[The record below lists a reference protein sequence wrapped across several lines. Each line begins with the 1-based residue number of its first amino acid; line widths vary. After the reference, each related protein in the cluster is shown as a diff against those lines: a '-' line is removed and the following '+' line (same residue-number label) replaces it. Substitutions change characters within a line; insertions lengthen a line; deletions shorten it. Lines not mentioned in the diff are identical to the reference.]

1 MRRVSNACLTRA
13 NSFGLESTAEELL
26 EVSSVEELLEALEHS
41 PSATILGEGS
51 NVVLHRHVP
60 GVVIRVRIR
69 GISVK
74 RVAESVYRVRVGAG
88 ERWNELVRSLLGRG
102 IRGLEN
108 LSLIPGSVGAAPY
121 QNIGAYGR
129 ELGPMVESVEVVDRG
144 EMASRTLRA
153 AECEFRYRDSVF
165 KSGSPQRYV
174 ITYVNIRTGDQT
186 VETSYPDIDTE
197 LRKLGCG
204 RPNPIHVANAVI
216 RVRRRKLP
224 DPRLIGNVGSFFENP
239 LLSVK
244 DFELLRGKCEIQ
256 GFEQQGL
263 VKVSAARLI
272 EAAGW
277 KGFRDGAVAV
287 WHRQPLVLIN
297 TGGAT
302 VTNVLGL
309 ADRIVDDVHRR
320 YGVALDREPIEIGR
334 P

>member
-1 MRRVSNACLTRA
+1 M
-13 NSFGLESTAEELL
+13 
-26 EVSSVEELLEALEHS
+26 
-41 PSATILGEGS
+41 
-51 NVVLHRHVP
+51 
-60 GVVIRVRIR
+60 IRVRIR
-69 GISVK
+69 GILVK
-74 RVAESVYRVRVGAG
+74 RVDESAYRIRVGAG

-144 EMASRTLRA
+144 EMATRTLPA

-165 KSGSPQRYV
+165 KSGSPKRYV
-174 ITYVNIRTGDQT
+174 ITYVNIRTGDQA
-186 VETSYPDIDTE
+186 VETGYPDIDTE
-197 LRKLGCG
+197 LRKLGCA
-204 RPNPIHVANAVI
+204 RPTPIQVASAVI

-224 DPRLIGNVGSFFENP
+224 DPRLIGNVGSFFKNP
-239 LLSVK
+239 LLSSK

-256 GFEQQGL
+256 GFEERGL

-272 EAAGW
+272 EVSGW

-302 VTNVLGL
+302 ATNVLGL

-320 YGVALDREPIEIGR
+320 YGGALDREPIEIGR

>member
-1 MRRVSNACLTRA
+1 M
-13 NSFGLESTAEELL
+13 
-26 EVSSVEELLEALEHS
+26 
-41 PSATILGEGS
+41 
-51 NVVLHRHVP
+51 
-60 GVVIRVRIR
+60 
-69 GISVK
+69 
-74 RVAESVYRVRVGAG
+74 
-88 ERWNELVRSLLGRG
+88 
-102 IRGLEN
+102 
-108 LSLIPGSVGAAPY
+108 
-121 QNIGAYGR
+121 
-129 ELGPMVESVEVVDRG
+129 
-144 EMASRTLRA
+144 
-153 AECEFRYRDSVF
+153 
-165 KSGSPQRYV
+165 
-174 ITYVNIRTGDQT
+174 NIRTGDQT
-186 VETSYPDIDTE
+186 VDTSYPDIDTE

-320 YGVALDREPIEIGR
+320 YGGALDREPSEIGR

>member
-26 EVSSVEELLEALEHS
+26 EVSSVEELLESLEHS

-51 NVVLHRHVP
+51 NVVLHRHLP
-60 GVVIRVRIR
+60 GLVIRLRIR
-69 GISVK
+69 GILVK
-74 RVAESVYRVRVGAG
+74 RVAESAYRIRVGAG

-129 ELGPMVESVEVVDRG
+129 ELGPMVESVEVVDRV
-144 EMASRTLRA
+144 EVTTRTLSA

-165 KSGSPQRYV
+165 KSGSPKRYV
-174 ITYVNIRTGDQT
+174 ITYVNIRTGDQA
-186 VETSYPDIDTE
+186 VETGYPDIDTE

-204 RPNPIHVANAVI
+204 RPNPIQVASAVI

-224 DPRLIGNVGSFFENP
+224 DPRLIGNVGSFFKNP
-239 LLSVK
+239 LLSSK
-244 DFELLRGKCEIQ
+244 DFDLLRGKCEIQ
-256 GFEQQGL
+256 GFEERGL

-272 EAAGW
+272 EASGW
-277 KGFRDGAVAV
+277 KGYRDGAVAV

-302 VTNVLGL
+302 ATNVLGL
-309 ADRIVDDVHRR
+309 ANRIVDDVHRR

>member
-26 EVSSVEELLEALEHS
+26 EVSSVDELLASLEHS

-51 NVVLHRHVP
+51 NVVLHRHLP
-60 GVVIRVRIR
+60 GLVIRVRIR

-74 RVAESVYRVRVGAG
+74 RVAESAYRIRVGAG

-144 EMASRTLRA
+144 EMATRTLPA

-165 KSGSPQRYV
+165 KSGSPKRYV
-174 ITYVNIRTGDQT
+174 ITYVNIRTGDQA
-186 VETSYPDIDTE
+186 VETGYPDIHTE

-204 RPNPIHVANAVI
+204 CPNPIHVANAVI

-224 DPRLIGNVGSFFENP
+224 DPRLIGNVGSFFKNP
-239 LLSVK
+239 LLSSK
-244 DFELLRGKCEIQ
+244 GFDLLRGKCEIQ
-256 GFEQQGL
+256 GFEERAL

-272 EAAGW
+272 EASGW

-302 VTNVLGL
+302 ATNVLGL
-309 ADRIVDDVHRR
+309 ANRIVDDVHRR
-320 YGVALDREPIEIGR
+320 YDVALDREPIEIGR

>member
-26 EVSSVEELLEALEHS
+26 EVSSVEELLESLEHS

-74 RVAESVYRVRVGAG
+74 RVAESVYHIRVGAG

>member
-74 RVAESVYRVRVGAG
+74 RVAESVYHIRVGAG

-144 EMASRTLRA
+144 EMASRTLPA

>member
-74 RVAESVYRVRVGAG
+74 RVDESVYRIRVGAG

-144 EMASRTLRA
+144 EMASRTLPA

-244 DFELLRGKCEIQ
+244 DFELLRGKCEIR

>member
-26 EVSSVEELLEALEHS
+26 EVSSVEELLESLEHS

-74 RVAESVYRVRVGAG
+74 RVAESVYRIRVGAG

-144 EMASRTLRA
+144 EMASRTLPA

>member
-26 EVSSVEELLEALEHS
+26 EVSSVEELLESLERW

-51 NVVLHRHVP
+51 NVVLHRHLP
-60 GVVIRVRIR
+60 GLVIRVRIR

-74 RVAESVYRVRVGAG
+74 RVAESAYRIRIGAG

-144 EMASRTLRA
+144 EMATRTLPA

-174 ITYVNIRTGDQT
+174 ITYVNIRTGDQA
-186 VETSYPDIDTE
+186 VETGYPDIDTE
-197 LRKLGCG
+197 LRRLGCG
-204 RPNPIHVANAVI
+204 RPDPIHVANAVI

-224 DPRLIGNVGSFFENP
+224 DPRVIGNVGSFFKNP
-239 LLSVK
+239 LLSSK
-244 DFELLRGKCEIQ
+244 DFELLRAKCEIQ
-256 GFEQQGL
+256 GFEERGL

-272 EAAGW
+272 EASGW
-277 KGFRDGAVAV
+277 KGYRDGAVAV

-302 VTNVLGL
+302 ATNVLGL
-309 ADRIVDDVHRR
+309 AERIVDDVHRR

>member
-26 EVSSVEELLEALEHS
+26 EVSSVEELLESLEHS

-74 RVAESVYRVRVGAG
+74 RVAESVYRIRVGAG

>member
-26 EVSSVEELLEALEHS
+26 EVSSVEELLESLEHS

-74 RVAESVYRVRVGAG
+74 RVAESVYRIRVGAG

-144 EMASRTLRA
+144 EMASRTLPA

-186 VETSYPDIDTE
+186 VDTSYPDIDTE

-244 DFELLRGKCEIQ
+244 DFELLRGKCEIR
-256 GFEQQGL
+256 GFEQRGL

-277 KGFRDGAVAV
+277 KGFTDGAVAV

>member
-26 EVSSVEELLEALEHS
+26 EVSSVEELLESLEHS

-144 EMASRTLRA
+144 EMASRTLPA

>member
-74 RVAESVYRVRVGAG
+74 RVAESVYRIRVGAG

-144 EMASRTLRA
+144 EMASRTLPA

>member
-26 EVSSVEELLEALEHS
+26 EVSSVEELLESLEHS

-51 NVVLHRHVP
+51 NVVLHRHLP
-60 GVVIRVRIR
+60 GLVIRVRIR
-69 GISVK
+69 GILVK
-74 RVAESVYRVRVGAG
+74 RVDESAYRIRVGAG

-129 ELGPMVESVEVVDRG
+129 ELGPMVESVEVVDRV
-144 EMASRTLRA
+144 EMTTRTLPA

-165 KSGSPQRYV
+165 KSGSPKRYV
-174 ITYVNIRTGDQT
+174 ITYVNIRTGDQA
-186 VETSYPDIDTE
+186 VETGYPDIDTE
-197 LRKLGCG
+197 LRKLGCD
-204 RPNPIHVANAVI
+204 RPNPIQVARAVI

-224 DPRLIGNVGSFFENP
+224 DPRLIGNVGSFFKNP
-239 LLSVK
+239 LLSSK

-256 GFEQQGL
+256 GFEERGL

-272 EAAGW
+272 EASGW

-302 VTNVLGL
+302 ATNVLGL

>member
-26 EVSSVEELLEALEHS
+26 EVSSVEELLESLEHS

>member
-74 RVAESVYRVRVGAG
+74 RVAESVYHIRVGAG

-144 EMASRTLRA
+144 EMATRTLPA

>member
-26 EVSSVEELLEALEHS
+26 EVSSVEELLESLEHS

-51 NVVLHRHVP
+51 NVVLHRHLP
-60 GVVIRVRIR
+60 GLVIRVRIR
-69 GISVK
+69 GILVK
-74 RVAESVYRVRVGAG
+74 RVDESAYRIRVGAG

-129 ELGPMVESVEVVDRG
+129 ELGPMVESVEVVDRV
-144 EMASRTLRA
+144 EMTTRTLPA

-165 KSGSPQRYV
+165 KSGSPKRYV
-174 ITYVNIRTGDQT
+174 ITYVNIRTGDQA
-186 VETSYPDIDTE
+186 VETGYPDIDTE

-224 DPRLIGNVGSFFENP
+224 DPRLIGNVGSFFKNP
-239 LLSVK
+239 LLSSK

-256 GFEQQGL
+256 GFEERGL

-272 EAAGW
+272 EASGW

-302 VTNVLGL
+302 ATNVLGL

>member
-74 RVAESVYRVRVGAG
+74 RVAESVYHIRVGAG

-108 LSLIPGSVGAAPY
+108 LALIPGSVGAAPY

-144 EMASRTLRA
+144 EMASRTLPA